1 MSLLFYNGDSGLS
14 ELYNTDGQGGIT
26 QLNSYSFVRTTW
38 THIVPCYEGYYTILL
53 FYDNRSGIA
62 EFYRIDEYGNLSQ
75 LSSTTY
81 STGWTHILGD
91 NFTDEL
97 SASALFFYNS
107 ASGLGQFYYID
118 RQGDIHQ
125 VSSTTYSTGWTHI
138 VPGTFGLFFY
148 NSRSGLGQFYKTDGR
163 GGIQQLSSA
172 TYSTGW
178 THIVDVPAFQGTDS
192 SDDDLLFYNSNSGLA
207 QFYHTDR
214 QGNINQLSNTTYST
228 GWTIIEWL
236 EIL

>member
-1 MSLLFYNGDSGLS
+1 MSLLFYNHNSGLS
-14 ELYNTDGQGGIT
+14 QLYNTDGQGGIT

-81 STGWTHILGD
+81 SPDWTHVIPFPTPGAPDNELLFYNSTSGLAQKYITDGLGGINQLSSTTYSTGWTHILGD

-125 VSSTTYSTGWTHI
+125 VSSTTYSKWAGPILQNGWQGWYT
-138 VPGTFGLFFY
+138 TALQRDLF
-148 NSRSGLGQFYKTDGR
+148 
-163 GGIQQLSSA
+163 
-172 TYSTGW
+172 
-178 THIVDVPAFQGTDS
+178 H
-192 SDDDLLFYNSNSGLA
+192 
-207 QFYHTDR
+207 
-214 QGNINQLSNTTYST
+214 
-228 GWTIIEWL
+228 WL
-236 EIL
+236 DAYR